1 MCTELSVAKEGVMF
15 WTGFIFGIFLGANL
29 GLVVAGMLA
38 AAKINDAGNLSSKTT
53 MDVSVMD
60 EVEEIAGEMPPLPK
74 PVTYLDRYPNS

>member
-15 WTGFIFGIFLGANL
+15 WTGFILGIFLGANL

-38 AAKINDAGNLSSKTT
+38 AAKRNDAGNLSSETT
-53 MDVSVMD
+53 MDVAVMD

-74 PVTYLDRYPNS
+74 PVTYLDRYPHS

>member
-1 MCTELSVAKEGVMF
+1 MF

-38 AAKINDAGNLSSKTT
+38 AAKRNDAGNLSSETT
-53 MDVSVMD
+53 MDVAVMD

-74 PVTYLDRYPNS
+74 PVTYLDRYPHS